1 MAATRQ
7 QYLDKLRNPFLL
19 KLFFLQKLPSL
30 LFWGVQIK
38 TITPEQGQ
46 VRIPYGWR
54 TQNPFKSTYFA
65 AQCGAAE
72 FSTGLLGLIALTEQ
86 PACSMLIVGMEV
98 KFVKKAT
105 SWVTFTC
112 EEGAA
117 IQAVVQKAIDTGEPQ
132 VITVHAKGVQ
142 EDNGAIVAEMN
153 FTWSFKKK

>member
-30 LFWGVQIK
+30 LFWRVQIK
-38 TITPEQGQ
+38 SITPEQGQ

-72 FSTGLLGLIALTEQ
+72 FSTGLLGLIALTEKS
-86 PACSMLIVGMEV
+86 PCSMLIVGMEV
-98 KFVKKAT
+98 QFVKKAT

-112 EEGAA
+112 EEGEA
-117 IQAVVQKAIDTGEPQ
+117 IQAVVQTAIDTGLPQ
-132 VITVHAKGVQ
+132 VITVSSTGIQ
-142 EDNGAIVAEMN
+142 EDNGAVVAKMS